1 MKDLPVRITTL
12 PSGLR
17 VITGEIAHVRSVAL
31 GAWIAA
37 GTRDEAPE
45 DAGLAHFLE
54 HMTFKG
60 TRRRSA
66 RRIAEEIED
75 VGGSLDAHTTREYTA
90 YYARVL
96 AEDAPLALDLLAD
109 LVQDAVLDPGEL
121 AREREVV
128 LQEIAEI
135 ADAADEWVF
144 DLAQQTAFPDQ
155 GLGWPILGRRETVRG
170 FDADRTRRFLAQCYI
185 APRTVVAAAGAV
197 DHARFV
203 DEVARLF
210 RTLPG
215 DLGPAR
221 QPPRYVGGEAHEERE
236 IDQLHVVL
244 GMAGVGLDDPAFY
257 AQHLFSGILGGGMA
271 SRLFQ
276 EVREVRGLAYSVFT
290 FVNVFADVAFFGVY
304 AACDPQRAGELVR
317 VMAGETRRLADEGPS
332 EAELRR
338 ARRQVEAGIF
348 MSLESPGAV
357 AEDAARQLLYFGR
370 RITPEEVRERIAAL
384 GAEDVRAI
392 GRRLLSARPTLA
404 AVGPRGT
411 LPDLTEV
418 EAILRSA

>member
-1 MKDLPVRITTL
+1 MRDLPVRITTL

-17 VITGEIAHVRSVAL
+17 VVTAAIAHVRSVAL
-31 GAWIAA
+31 GAWIGA
-37 GTRDEAPE
+37 GTRDERPE
-45 DAGLAHFLE
+45 EAGLAHFLE

-96 AEDAPLALDLLAD
+96 AEDVPLALDLVAD
-109 LVQDAVLDPGEL
+109 LVQDPVLDPGEL

-144 DLAQQTAFPDQ
+144 DLAQETAFPDQ

-170 FDADRTRRFLAQCYI
+170 FDSARTRRFLERTYTAG
-185 APRTVVAAAGAV
+185 RTVVAAAGAV
-197 DHARFV
+197 DHARLV
-203 DEVARLF
+203 EEVARLF
-210 RTLPG
+210 DRLPRTS
-215 DLGPAR
+215 GPAR
-221 QPPRYVGGEAHEERE
+221 RPPAYVGGERHEERD

-244 GMAGVGLDDPAFY
+244 GVAGVGLDDPDFY

-276 EVREVRGLAYSVFT
+276 EVREARGLAYSVFS
-290 FVNVFADVAFFGVY
+290 FVNVFADTALLGVY
-304 AACDPQRAGELVR
+304 AACDPARAGELVR
-317 VMAGETRRLADEGPS
+317 VVAEETRRLAGEGPS

-338 ARRQVEAGIF
+338 ARKQVEAGIF

-370 RITPEEVRERIAAL
+370 RVTPEEVRGRIEAI
-384 GAEDVRAI
+384 GAEDLRRI
-392 GRRLLSARPTLA
+392 GRRLLSGRPTLA
-404 AVGPRGT
+404 AVGPRGD
-411 LPDLTEV
+411 LPAFGEV
-418 EAILRSA
+418 EARLRLG

>member
-1 MKDLPVRITTL
+1 VSDLPVRITTL

-17 VITGEIAHVRSVAL
+17 VISAEIAHVRSVAL
-31 GAWIAA
+31 GAWVGA
-37 GTRDEAPE
+37 GTRDEKPE
-45 DAGLAHFLE
+45 EAGLAHFLE

-60 TRRRSA
+60 TGRRSA

-75 VGGSLDAHTTREYTA
+75 VGGSLDAYTTREYTA
-90 YYARVL
+90 YHARVL
-96 AEDAPLALDLLAD
+96 AADVPLALDLVAD
-109 LVQDAVLDPGEL
+109 LVQDPVLDAEEL

-144 DLAQQTAFPDQ
+144 DLAQETAFPDQ
-155 GLGWPILGRRETVRG
+155 GLGWPILGRKETVRA
-170 FDADRTRRFLAQCYI
+170 FDPGRTRAFLARTYT
-185 APRTVVAAAGAV
+185 APATVVAAAGAV
-197 DHARFV
+197 EHARFV
-203 DEVARLF
+203 AEVERLFARLPAH
-210 RTLPG
+210 PG
-215 DLGPAR
+215 PLRP
-221 QPPRYVGGEAHEERE
+221 PPRYVGGERHERRG

-244 GMAGVGLDDPAFY
+244 AVPGVGLDDPACY

-290 FVNVFADVAFFGVY
+290 FVNVFADVSLLGIY
-304 AACDPQRAGELVR
+304 AACDPARAGELAR
-317 VMAGETRRLADEGPS
+317 VLAEETRRLAAEGPT

-357 AEDAARQLLYFGR
+357 AEDAARQLLHFGR
-370 RITPEEVRERIAAL
+370 RITPDEVRERIEAVT
-384 GAEDVRAI
+384 AEDLRRL
-392 GRRLLSARPTLA
+392 GRRLLAAPPTLA
-404 AVGPRGT
+404 TVGPRAGF
-411 LPDLTEV
+411 PDFGEV
-418 EAILRSA
+418 AERLRIG